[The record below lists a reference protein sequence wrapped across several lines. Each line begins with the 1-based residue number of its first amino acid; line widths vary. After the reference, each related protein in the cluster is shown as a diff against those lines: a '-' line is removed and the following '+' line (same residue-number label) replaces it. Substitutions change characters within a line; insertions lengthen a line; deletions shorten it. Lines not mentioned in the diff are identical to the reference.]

1 MSSLVVDT
9 NVLAR
14 HALGDLET
22 ADEIGPAIRRLR
34 EERGSQG
41 APTAPERA
49 SLAARMVTS

>member
-22 ADEIGPAIRRLR
+22 ADEIAPAIRRLR
-34 EERGSQG
+34 EEGGPQG
-41 APTAPERA
+41 APTAPERT
-49 SLAARMVTS
+49 SLAARMVTA